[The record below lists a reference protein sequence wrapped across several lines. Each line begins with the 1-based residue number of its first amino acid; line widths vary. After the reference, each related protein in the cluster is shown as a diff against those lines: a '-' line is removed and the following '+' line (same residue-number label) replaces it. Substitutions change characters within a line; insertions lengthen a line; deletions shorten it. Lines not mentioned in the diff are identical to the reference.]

1 MKFKI
6 KIFTTLYIPVPTSFY
21 IFAKNR
27 IMKVIN
33 VQKNQGI
40 PKYKQIIYSI
50 EKTIEEGNLKKDE
63 RLPSINKV
71 CLEFSLSRD
80 TVLQAYEELKKRGI
94 IYAILGKG
102 YYIKSTEVR
111 IKQRIFLLFEE
122 LNIFKEDLYNS
133 FLENIGKD
141 VQVDIFFHHFN
152 LQVFQKLINDSNGNY
167 TKYIIMPTNL
177 VGAAA
182 IIETLPVNEVYIL
195 DQTNPELKSYPAVF
209 QNHLKDIYNGLV
221 KGKSRLTKYEKLI
234 MIFPGFREP
243 LGMKIGFENFC
254 KDFAFDY
261 EIITE
266 FKNKEIKK
274 GEVYVIPS
282 DRDLVQVIEK
292 AKLQELK
299 LGDDYGIVSYNETPL
314 KKIVENGITTIST
327 DFEAMGKILAQMILK
342 GKKEQIE
349 NKSALIIR
357 NSL

>member
-1 MKFKI
+1 
-6 KIFTTLYIPVPTSFY
+6 
-21 IFAKNR
+21 
-27 IMKVIN
+27 MKVIN
-33 VQKNQGI
+33 VQNNQGV
-40 PKYKQIIYSI
+40 PKYKQIIVSI
-50 EKTIEEGNLKKDE
+50 EKAIEYEKLKKDD

-102 YYIKSTEVR
+102 YYVKSTEVR

-133 FLENIGKD
+133 FMENIGKG

-167 TKYIIMPTNL
+167 TKYIIMPANL

-182 IIETLPVNEVYIL
+182 IIKTLPVKNVYIL
-195 DQTNPELKSYPAVF
+195 DQTNTELKSFPAIY
-209 QNHLKDIYNGLV
+209 QNHKKDISENLN
-221 KGKSRLTKYEKLI
+221 KGKSRLNKYKNLI
-234 MIFPGFREP
+234 LIFPGFREP

-254 KDFAFDY
+254 QEFEFDY
-261 EIITE
+261 EVITE
-266 FKNKEIKK
+266 FKNREIQK
-274 GEVYVIPS
+274 GEVYIIPN

-292 AKLQELK
+292 AKLQDLQ
-299 LGDDYGIVSYNETPL
+299 LGSDFGIISYNETPL
-314 KKIVENGITTIST
+314 KKVVENGITTIST
-327 DFEAMGKILAQMILK
+327 DFRAMGKILAQMILS
-342 GKKEQIE
+342 GNKEQIE
-349 NKSALIIR
+349 NKCTLIIR